1 MRSILAIVVVFVS
14 GAASGQEARQKPSE
28 IDAAI
33 QRGLAFLAKDAM
45 AWKKDHNCVSC
56 HHAAL
61 VVWSMREAKQRSHAV
76 DEPVLA
82 ELTTWVAKSGEG
94 KTGVPRPAGLPKA
107 LNAKAVWFA
116 LALGADPK
124 PDAAS
129 RE

>member
-1 MRSILAIVVVFVS
+1 MQVFPFLPRV
-14 GAASGQEARQKPSE
+14 GETIGRRAADRDKPAMGHVPGRAKGQ
-28 IDAAI
+28 
-33 QRGLAFLAKDAM
+33 
-45 AWKKDHNCVSC
+45 
-56 HHAAL
+56 
-61 VVWSMREAKQRSHAV
+61 
-76 DEPVLA
+76 EPVLA

-129 RE
+129 REGLNLLLKTVKSDQTENGSWAAWPETRP